1 MKFEEEGR
9 NSFFVFSSCSLLAKV
24 AFLVTQRF
32 CSFVEVSVWQYN
44 CKYSMKCCARLTMF
58 EVIKKIILIVKSIY
72 RSYYIYNREFQL
84 FVYKY
89 RYCNITTEIVRKRF
103 DEVWYVNK
111 NEFSFFVLQSQSS
124 SEGCFTRRVSIT
136 CGTITIMTMNIL

>member
-1 MKFEEEGR
+1 
-9 NSFFVFSSCSLLAKV
+9 
-24 AFLVTQRF
+24 
-32 CSFVEVSVWQYN
+32 
-44 CKYSMKCCARLTMF
+44 MKCCARLTMF
-58 EVIKKIILIVKSIY
+58 EVIKKIILIVKSTY

-111 NEFSFFVLQSQSS
+111 MNFPSSYCSHNPAVKVVLLVEFQLLVELSL
-124 SEGCFTRRVSIT
+124 
-136 CGTITIMTMNIL
+136 